1 MRDYLEIIKRN
12 VLSPVVLAVFVL
24 AGALLYVR
32 EYRDAWFM
40 SVVISINTVIG
51 VVQEIRAKRVLKKL
65 ELMNAP
71 IARVERKGKIVEIS
85 YDKLRLGDILYIRA
99 GDELPADGDV
109 VRSHGLELD
118 ESMLTGESAAV
129 EKSAHDRVYAATV
142 VTAGDGIVTAL
153 ARSVRY

>member
-1 MRDYLEIIKRN
+1 MRDYAEIIKRN

-71 IARVERKGKIVEIS
+71 VAQ
-85 YDKLRLGDILYIRA
+85 
-99 GDELPADGDV
+99 
-109 VRSHGLELD
+109 
-118 ESMLTGESAAV
+118 
-129 EKSAHDRVYAATV
+129 
-142 VTAGDGIVTAL
+142 
-153 ARSVRY
+153 

>member
-1 MRDYLEIIKRN
+1 MRDYLEIIRRN
-12 VLSPVVLAVFVL
+12 VFSPVVLAIFLL

-40 SVVISINTVIG
+40 SVVIFVNTVIG
-51 VVQEIRAKRVLKKL
+51 IVQEIRAKRVLKKL

-71 IARVERKGKIVEIS
+71 VARVERGGEIVEVP
-85 YDKLRLGDILYIRA
+85 YDKLRLGDVLHIRA

-109 VRSHGLELD
+109 VESRVLELD

-129 EKSAHDRVYAATV
+129 EKSAGDKVYAATAV
-142 VTAGDGIVTAL
+142 VAGEGVKFVD
-153 ARSVRY
+153 RKSVV